1 MTTHRAVLP
10 EAVATLLEPAHAG
23 QIIVD
28 ATVGQGGHSAL
39 LGEHLDA
46 TARLIGLDVD
56 DASLEIAQK
65 NLAHLTC
72 GVTLVR
78 SNFDQLGGVL
88 DELGIDKV
96 DRILADLGWS
106 TAQVRH
112 ADRGV
117 SFQLD
122 GPLDMRLDT
131 RLSTTAAD
139 LVHTLD
145 EKELAD
151 VIYRYGEE
159 RKSRRIA
166 KWIIEARREKRIER
180 TGELAELICRA
191 VGHGPRGKSRIHPAT
206 RTFQALRIAVND
218 ELGCLER
225 LLDQCPGRLAPDG
238 RVGIIS
244 FHSLEDRIVK
254 WNFRERAAAEDYTI
268 LTKKPVIADDTE
280 RHDNPPSRSA
290 KLRVAQRTGVQSDA

>member
-10 EAVATLLEPAHAG
+10 QAVATLLEPAHAG
-23 QIIVD
+23 QVIVD

-46 TARLIGLDVD
+46 TGRLIGLDVD
-56 DASLEIAQK
+56 EDSLAAAQK

-78 SNFDQLGGVL
+78 SNFDRLGEVL
-88 DELGIDKV
+88 DELGIAKV
-96 DRILADLGWS
+96 DRILADLGWC
-106 TAQVRH
+106 TAQVRD

-131 RLSTTAAD
+131 RLDTNAAD
-139 LVHTLD
+139 LIHTLD

-166 KWIIEARREKRIER
+166 KWIAAARREKRIER

-191 VGHGPRGKSRIHPAT
+191 VGHGPKGKSRIHPAT

-225 LLDQCPGRLAPDG
+225 LLAQCPGQLAPDG

-244 FHSLEDRIVK
+244 FHSLEDRMVK
-254 WNFRERAAAEDYTI
+254 WDFKAHAAAGDYTI
-268 LTKKPVIADDTE
+268 LTKKPLIAADDE

-290 KLRVAQRTGVQSDA
+290 KFRVAQRSGEPGEA